1 MNDAVNAETG
11 LRGYAAT
18 GDPRFLVGL
27 HGDEVLRRLRAKAAP
42 AIIRHMR
49 ASGVIAC
56 LTKPLDLVELGQ
68 LLDSFVA
75 GHDHE
80 ADPAPRTVPAP

>member
-18 GDPRFLVGL
+18 GDPLFLVGL
-27 HGDEVLRRLRAKAAP
+27 HGDEVLRRLRAKATP

-49 ASGVIAC
+49 ASGVIAY
-56 LTKPLDLVELGQ
+56 LTKPLDLAELGQ

-75 GHDHE
+75 GRDHE
-80 ADPAPRTVPAP
+80 AGPAPRTVPAP

>member
-18 GDPRFLVGL
+18 GDPLFLV
-27 HGDEVLRRLRAKAAP
+27 
-42 AIIRHMR
+42 
-49 ASGVIAC
+49 
-56 LTKPLDLVELGQ
+56 
-68 LLDSFVA
+68 DSFVA

-80 ADPAPRTVPAP
+80 AGPAPRTVPAS

>member
-18 GDPRFLVGL
+18 GDPLFLVGL
-27 HGDEVLRRLRAKAAP
+27 HGDEVLRRLRAKP
-42 AIIRHMR
+42 ATYL
-49 ASGVIAC
+49 A
-56 LTKPLDLVELGQ
+56 KPLDLAELGQ

-80 ADPAPRTVPAP
+80 ADLAPRTVPAP